1 MADESAKREYDH
13 FKESGYYN
21 NLIRAN
27 ISQHI
32 TVDSVA
38 INPTTYPYYAKCFA
52 TEQIIRAT
60 NVTTRALVSECYL
73 RDVSR
78 SSNNPH
84 GFLMERWRVLQNIDL
99 STQPR

>member
-1 MADESAKREYDH
+1 M
-13 FKESGYYN
+13 
-21 NLIRAN
+21 IQAN

-32 TVDSVA
+32 TVDSVV

-78 SSNNPH
+78 STNNPH
-84 GFLMERWRVLQNIDL
+84 GFLMERWRVLQNNDL
-99 STQPR
+99 RTEARL